1 MVRHLL
7 TKQWSNGKFN
17 TSVRWG
23 TVMLFSRMERG
34 KKLLMITVLLLT
46 GACKQDDFYQKENLS
61 EIGDETVGLPIGGV
75 DGTPLDPELQP
86 PAGGGSGTETV
97 KLADTSES
105 FTQKNTK
112 NGDVDILWVIDDS
125 GSMADNQKRLAEN
138 FQSFID
144 HFLTK
149 NTNFKM
155 AITSTDGTANK
166 NGRMIGDSNLLTSTA
181 AKNNKAK
188 FLSDFQKLVKVGTKG
203 SGIEQGLK
211 CSKSFFDRYA
221 ASFLREDAYLA
232 IVILSDEEDQSES
245 TLTEYVNHL
254 KSLKRN
260 AGMVKVYSIVTQK
273 ILPNQKWE
281 SIGKRYNYV
290 AEQTAGIKG
299 DLDSDFHLTLSDM
312 GSTIV
317 QLIEQFPLGK
327 KPYKNKIQVYVNGV
341 LKTSGWVYDSD
352 SQSVKFS
359 TGNVPSNGALVEIKY
374 QVEVK

>member
-1 MVRHLL
+1 
-7 TKQWSNGKFN
+7 
-17 TSVRWG
+17 
-23 TVMLFSRMERG
+23 MERG
-34 KKLLMITVLLLT
+34 KKLFLISLLLFL

-61 EIGDETVGLPIGGV
+61 EIGDETIGLPVGGSNGAPV
-75 DGTPLDPELQP
+75 DPELLP
-86 PAGGGSGTETV
+86 PSTGGNGSGGTTAV
-97 KLADTSES
+97 NLSDTSES
-105 FTQKNTK
+105 FTQKTAK
-112 NGDVDILWVIDDS
+112 DGDVDILWVIDDS
-125 GSMADNQKRLAEN
+125 GSMADNQQRLAEN

-155 AITSTDGTANK
+155 AITTTDGTATR
-166 NGRMIGDSNLLTSTA
+166 NGKMVGDSNLLTSVA
-181 AKNNKAK
+181 AKANKAK

-203 SGIEQGLK
+203 SGVEQGLK

-221 ASFLREDAYLA
+221 ASFLRADAYLA
-232 IVILSDEEDQSES
+232 IVIISDEEDQSDK

-254 KSLKRN
+254 KSLKQN

-273 ILPNQKWE
+273 ILPSQQWE

-290 AEQTAGIKG
+290 AEQTAGSKG

-317 QLIEQFPLGK
+317 QLVDQFPLGK
-327 KPYKNKIQVYVNGV
+327 KPYKDKIQVFVNGV
-341 LKTSGWVYDSD
+341 LKTNGWVYDPSTL
-352 SQSVKFS
+352 SVKFS

>member
-1 MVRHLL
+1 
-7 TKQWSNGKFN
+7 
-17 TSVRWG
+17 
-23 TVMLFSRMERG
+23 MLFSRMERG